1 MEPGAER
8 GWTIDDTVFPKHDAI
23 MEHTNPLFH
32 MEIGKIYTVR
42 LTNNSMRDHPMHL
55 HGDFFQVVSVN
66 DKNRPYAGRKDTIN
80 VPAK

>member
-8 GWTIDDTVFPKHDAI
+8 GWTIDDTVFPKHDAT

-32 MEIGKIYTVR
+32 MEIGKMYTVR

-55 HGDFFQVVSVN
+55 H
-66 DKNRPYAGRKDTIN
+66 
-80 VPAK
+80 